1 MGDAFCMKVL
11 HTLME
16 RETKTGPIKTEIEK
30 TTSQRLKKNNIGN
43 YYSHTTAGI
52 SKHKGCYH
60 AMSSPHTITAEW
72 IVNLNH
78 YHTGTSGAGF
88 TG

>member
-16 RETKTGPIKTEIEK
+16 RETKTGLIKTEIEK

-52 SKHKGCYH
+52 SKH
-60 AMSSPHTITAEW
+60 
-72 IVNLNH
+72 
-78 YHTGTSGAGF
+78 
-88 TG
+88 